1 MRTDVRD
8 ECKGVPVVMPS
19 LGAETPETYAD
30 VSVLITAKTMCRL
43 ID

>member
-1 MRTDVRD
+1 MRPDVKD

-30 VSVLITAKTMCRL
+30 VSVLIAAQTMRRL